1 MANPARRFSHNG
13 QQLAHVYFEVSRA
26 VHPEEF

>member
-1 MANPARRFSHNG
+1 MANPAHRFSHNG

-26 VHPEEF
+26 AAQR